1 MGAIDSFSKA
11 SWGVY
16 VDFQE
21 ALEKQFAAPIQ
32 L

>member
-1 MGAIDSFSKA
+1 MGAINRFSEA

-16 VDFQE
+16 ADFQE
-21 ALEKQFAAPIQ
+21 ALEKQFVAPVQ